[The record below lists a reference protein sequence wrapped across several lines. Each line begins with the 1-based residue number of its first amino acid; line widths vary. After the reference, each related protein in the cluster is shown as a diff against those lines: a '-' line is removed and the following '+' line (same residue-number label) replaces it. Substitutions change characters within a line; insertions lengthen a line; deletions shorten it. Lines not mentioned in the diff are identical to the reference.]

1 MASLIRYDMLPKDE
15 EKYVEAKKVYEFNR
29 YLKSICKYSPTD
41 YKLDERAINFL
52 LAINQEQLIEP
63 KDERLLL
70 NVKAWDK
77 VYQRWMDI
85 FRNWIAENK
94 QDILDKLNTK
104 IFMDDW
110 KKYALGSYSAWEME
124 TMCFYYHEHELAN
137 VNKGKYGLMNF
148 YDLPENPVVD
158 RTFVKGSAVINLY
171 KLTKICGTC
180 IAKNKDKGLVTLLT
194 VDGVVTVRF
203 RKEYFALF
211 DKQISA
217 KGADGKKH
225 VVEKSWFKRGSMIVV
240 QGMRRGDEFVAKKY
254 ASSGGHQLYKIQ
266 EVLNNGDLILQTERN
281 KGDLEDDD

>member
-1 MASLIRYDMLPKDE
+1 
-15 EKYVEAKKVYEFNR
+15 
-29 YLKSICKYSPTD
+29 
-41 YKLDERAINFL
+41 
-52 LAINQEQLIEP
+52 
-63 KDERLLL
+63 
-70 NVKAWDK
+70 
-77 VYQRWMDI
+77 MDI
-85 FRNWIAENK
+85 AREWIRANK
-94 QDILDKLNTK
+94 EEVLDKLNAK

-110 KKYALGSYSAWEME
+110 NKYAKGSYSSWEME
-124 TMCFYYHEHELAN
+124 VMCFYYHEHELAN

-148 YDLPENPVVD
+148 YDLPEEPIVD
-158 RTFVKGSAVINLY
+158 RTFPKGNVMINMY

-217 KGADGKKH
+217 KGDDGKKH
-225 VVEKSWFKRGSMIVV
+225 VVEKSWFKRGSLIVV

-266 EVLNNGDLILQTERN
+266 EVLPNGDLILQTERN
-281 KGDLEDDD
+281 KGEMEDDD